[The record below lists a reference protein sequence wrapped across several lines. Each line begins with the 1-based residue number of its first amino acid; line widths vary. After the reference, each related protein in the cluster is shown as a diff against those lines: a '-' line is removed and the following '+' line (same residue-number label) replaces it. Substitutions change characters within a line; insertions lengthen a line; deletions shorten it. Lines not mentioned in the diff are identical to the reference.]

1 MNAGRDPVERLL
13 DVVVYVPIG
22 AVVAVG
28 GLVRSVAERVPAPPV
43 DALRRLAPPG
53 FDRSRDDGVPGA
65 GADGSSLRDRV
76 CTAVAM
82 ARGLIAAGTAPDEPV
97 AAPAEPE
104 HDVRVDDRPVV
115 DVPVAGE
122 LAIEGYDHLAA
133 RQVVDRLEGLT
144 DVELDAVERYES
156 THRRRR
162 TVLGKIDQLRS

>member
-22 AVVAVG
+22 AAVAVG

-53 FDRSRDDGVPGA
+53 LGRSRDDGGPDAGA
-65 GADGSSLRDRV
+65 GGPSLRERF

-82 ARGLIAAGTAPDEPV
+82 ARGLIAAGTAPEEPV
-97 AAPAEPE
+97 AAQPEPE
-104 HDVRVDDRPVV
+104 HDVPVEPAVV
-115 DVPVAGE
+115 DVPEAGE

-133 RQVVDRLEGLT
+133 RQVVDRLDGLT
-144 DVELDAVERYES
+144 SIELDALERYES
-156 THRRRR
+156 AHRRRR
-162 TVLGKIDQLRS
+162 TVLGKIEQLRS